1 MDNAFMYFI
10 LPLINTLLIT
20 VLVVFFIVKYK
31 AINTRFDD
39 FEIQIKSKIGSVIKG
54 VSVCN
59 LPK

>member
-1 MDNAFMYFI
+1 MNNAFMYFI
-10 LPLINTLLIT
+10 LPLINSLVIT
-20 VLVVFFIVKYK
+20 VLVVFFVVKYK

-39 FEIQIKSKIGSVIKG
+39 FEIQVKSKIGSVIKG